1 MISRHHYIR
10 ELQED
15 KLDIRFI
22 RSENNSS
29 DVMTK
34 NAARELFE
42 KHSRNIRN
50 GILAYWEEDVKSDP
64 SVTMFGNL
72 RDAEQA
78 TEDNSKLPNKQKPNK
93 ETSYDKEQTH
103 NKEQVIRDKEN
114 SSLMKLKVKTT

>member
-1 MISRHHYIR
+1 
-10 ELQED
+10 
-15 KLDIRFI
+15 
-22 RSENNSS
+22 
-29 DVMTK
+29 MTK

-50 GILAYWEEDVKSDP
+50 KLLAYWEEDVKSHP

-78 TEDNSKLPNKQKPNK
+78 TEDNSKLPNKQNPNK
-93 ETSYDKEQTH
+93 ETSCDKEQTH
-103 NKEQVIRDKEN
+103 NKEQVIRHKEN